1 MIASVHIS
9 DLSLIRALS
18 AVRNRG
24 FLEAVSGLR
33 DANLAFAAPMSASV
47 LPRPSL
53 RRLVM
58 VAIWDDD
65 AALDRFLT
73 TNRIAGVFEHGWQ
86 VRLEPLR
93 ASGSWPGLDPTIS
106 MSHEAAPSDGPV
118 VVLTLGRLRLR
129 RAVDFFRTSA
139 RAEAQILESP
149 GLIWTTGMG
158 LPPFVGTCSLWRDS
172 TSLMSYAYRTTDAP
186 HGVAMARNRR
196 DAFHHTSAFIRFRPY
211 ASKGELHGRN
221 PLAASWLDSV
231 ERDASAPS
239 QALRDG

>member
-1 MIASVHIS
+1 LP
-9 DLSLIRALS
+9 LST
-18 AVRNRG
+18 
-24 FLEAVSGLR
+24 
-33 DANLAFAAPMSASV
+33 
-47 LPRPSL
+47 SL
-53 RRLVM
+53 
-58 VAIWDDD
+58 
-65 AALDRFLT
+65 
-73 TNRIAGVFEHGWQ
+73 Q
-86 VRLEPLR
+86 VRLQPLR

-106 MSHEAAPSDGPV
+106 VSHDAARSDGPV

-149 GLIWTTGMG
+149 GLIWTTGIG
-158 LPPFVGTCSLWRDS
+158 LPPFVGTCSLWRES
-172 TSLMSYAYRTTDAP
+172 TSLMSYAYRTTDSP

-211 ASKGELHGRN
+211 ASIGALRGRN

-239 QALRDG
+239 QAVRDR